1 MIESQIRYYKWTAH
15 VRIGLLS
22 DWTNLFDPSPPV
34 RTRIMYLSYNN
45 RSSYYHS
52 IFYRALWLSIV
63 GDVLMSAGAG
73 QTIVP
78 AFSDISNVV
87 L

>member
-1 MIESQIRYYKWTAH
+1 MYNI
-15 VRIGLLS
+15 
-22 DWTNLFDPSPPV
+22 
-34 RTRIMYLSYNN
+34 IMYFSYNN
-45 RSSYYHS
+45 GSVAT
-52 IFYRALWLSIV
+52 IIPFFYRALWLSIV